1 MMASA
6 TARVLCDVLQRS
18 NEPKDEMVPCRVTS
32 VVARSN
38 VLDGCF
44 RSVSAF
50 MAATRVARVASVHPR
65 VVFAPLVHFLPS
77 PSS

>member
-18 NEPKDEMVPCRVTS
+18 NEPNDEMVACRVTS
-32 VVARSN
+32 EVARSK
-38 VLDGCF
+38 VLEGCL

-50 MAATRVARVASVHPR
+50 MAATRVARVASVQPR
-65 VVFAPLVHFLPS
+65 VVFAPLVYIPV